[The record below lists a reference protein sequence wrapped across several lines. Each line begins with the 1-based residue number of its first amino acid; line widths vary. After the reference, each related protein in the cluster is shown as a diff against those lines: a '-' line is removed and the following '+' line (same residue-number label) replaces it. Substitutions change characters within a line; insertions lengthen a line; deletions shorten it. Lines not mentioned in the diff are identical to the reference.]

1 MFITPAYAQGLG
13 GGAEMFAQIVPII
26 LMFVIFYFL
35 LIRPQQQRA
44 KKHQELVAGVRRG
57 DNVILSGGI
66 IGKVNRVRE
75 GDPEV
80 DVEIAQG
87 TVIKVLRSAI
97 ADVRNKGEPVKE

>member
-13 GGAEMFAQIVPII
+13 GGAEMFAQIVPIL

-44 KKHQELVAGVRRG
+44 KKHQEMVAAVRRG
-57 DNVILSGGI
+57 DNVVLTGGI
-66 IGKVNRVRE
+66 LGKVNRVRD

-87 TVIKVLRSAI
+87 TIIKVLRSAI
-97 ADVRNKGEPVKE
+97 ADVRAKGEPVKE